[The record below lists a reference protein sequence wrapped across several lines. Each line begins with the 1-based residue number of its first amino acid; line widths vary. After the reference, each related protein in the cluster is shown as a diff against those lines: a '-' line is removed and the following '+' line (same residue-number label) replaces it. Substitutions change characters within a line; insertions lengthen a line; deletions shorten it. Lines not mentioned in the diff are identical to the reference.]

1 MTKKRDPSLP
11 RRKPGPKPKMDHDA
25 LPTWHA
31 YLTRTLVQ
39 ATGNLN
45 TVKKN
50 TCYTLKEIRARW
62 GIAAVLQFKQWFE
75 SRRHY
80 DNEVAD
86 IIRKE
91 LETGKIDQAKYERL
105 LYTKA
110 FRYVWFV
117 RDGMERK
124 AWDVT
129 RGLKRVTDV

>member
-11 RRKPGPKPKMDHDA
+11 RRKPGPKPKMD
-25 LPTWHA
+25 LPTWHE

-39 ATGNLN
+39 ATANLN
-45 TVKKN
+45 TVKKH
-50 TCYTLKEIRARW
+50 TCYNLKEIRARW
-62 GIAAVLQFKQWFE
+62 GNQAVKHFKQWFE

-80 DNEVAD
+80 DNEIAD
-86 IIRKE
+86 TIRKE
-91 LETGKIDQAKYERL
+91 LETGKIDQVKYEQL

-110 FRYVWFV
+110 FRYVWSV

-129 RGLKRVTDV
+129 RGLKKITDM